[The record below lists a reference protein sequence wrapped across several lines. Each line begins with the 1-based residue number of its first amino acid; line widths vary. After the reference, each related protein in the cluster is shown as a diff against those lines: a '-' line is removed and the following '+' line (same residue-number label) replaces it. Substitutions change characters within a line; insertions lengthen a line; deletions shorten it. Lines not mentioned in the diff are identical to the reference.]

1 MSLMPPFCLAPSSF
15 SVVRQVVF
23 EDIVVAVLGVRLLR
37 QEFKAVTRL
46 WAMTYLDE
54 DLRYNGGLL
63 VVV

>member
-1 MSLMPPFCLAPSSF
+1 M
-15 SVVRQVVF
+15 VF

-54 DLRYNGGLL
+54 DLRYKGGL
-63 VVV
+63 VVVV